1 MTAKEG
7 MYMITKITSGSVV
20 ERRKAYVGRRPSRRG
35 ARIKGASSEKKQEN
49 NRQQAILALARTL
62 NCNYANGDG
71 YLTLSFTD
79 EALTACG
86 ARWQGPRRRRGSSRT
101 VWPTG

>member
-1 MTAKEG
+1 MTTAKEG

-20 ERRKAYVGRRPSRRG
+20 ERRKTYVGRRPSRRG

-62 NCNYANGDG
+62 NCNYTNGDG
-71 YLTLSFTD
+71 YVATPRQKELYREINPNATD
-79 EALTACG
+79 DEINAAYG
-86 ARWQGPRRRRGSSRT
+86 EFYKQ
-101 VWPTG
+101 